1 MVQSYHV
8 IGLKTSSL
16 WVTLIPIP
24 GLYSQSTYNH
34 FLWVGWFLAKNLINF
49 ESQLKKPQNQT
60 DESKQWRITW
70 DSLVKLRINTT
81 VSSFLYPIL
90 WLDFNRRSKYNVN
103 CWKPADIEESIFLY
117 LYLRKRNLPIVLSS
131 SGRYLNIFF
140 KYP

>member
-1 MVQSYHV
+1 MKKLIFLNSRFIFVSPVFWLWRVGITEVNSSWFNHITWY

-24 GLYSQSTYNH
+24 GLFTNTYNH

-103 CWKPADIEESIFLY
+103 K
-117 LYLRKRNLPIVLSS
+117 
-131 SGRYLNIFF
+131 
-140 KYP
+140 